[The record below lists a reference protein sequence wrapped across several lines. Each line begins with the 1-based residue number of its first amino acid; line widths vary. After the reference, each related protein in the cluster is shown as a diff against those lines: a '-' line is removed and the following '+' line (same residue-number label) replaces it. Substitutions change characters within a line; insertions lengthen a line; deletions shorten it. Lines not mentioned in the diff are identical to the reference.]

1 MEFRREN
8 SSRRWTV
15 RPRVFTELEL
25 ELRARNDQE
34 SINFP
39 GFCKYIGRNI
49 ELPTEYGIK
58 EIMRLGENNTP
69 AMSSAD
75 LRSH

>member
-8 SSRRWTV
+8 SSRRWDV

-25 ELRARNDQE
+25 ELRARNAQE

-39 GFCKYIGRNI
+39 GICKHIGKNI

-58 EIMRLGENNTP
+58 ENHATGEKQH
-69 AMSSAD
+69 SSD
-75 LRSH
+75 ELS

>member
-8 SSRRWTV
+8 SFRRWDV

-39 GFCKYIGRNI
+39 GICKHIGKNI
-49 ELPTEYGIK
+49 KLPIEYGIK
-58 EIMRLGENNTP
+58 EIMRLGTNNTQV
-69 AMSSAD
+69 MSSAE
-75 LRSH
+75 LRSL

>member
-1 MEFRREN
+1 M
-8 SSRRWTV
+8 
-15 RPRVFTELEL
+15 RPRMFMELEL

-39 GFCKYIGRNI
+39 GICKHIEKNI
-49 ELPTEYGIK
+49 ELPIEYGIK
-58 EIMRLGENNTP
+58 EIVRLEKNNTRV
-69 AMSSAD
+69 MSSAD